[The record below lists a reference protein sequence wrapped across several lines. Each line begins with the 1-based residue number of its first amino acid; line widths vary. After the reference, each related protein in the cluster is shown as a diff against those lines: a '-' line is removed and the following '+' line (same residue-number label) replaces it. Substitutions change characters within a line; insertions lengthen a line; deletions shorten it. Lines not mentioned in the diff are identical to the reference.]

1 VKYLSSNK
9 NPEIKQLK
17 LLSQKSRE
25 RKKRGLFVVEGKREL
40 EKAISG
46 NYLINSIFI
55 EENHELDYE
64 NIVQKLSDADQF
76 IVSNS
81 VFEQISFRSG
91 SEKIIGIAQSKKHD
105 LKNFKLKKNALILVL
120 EAPEKPGNIG
130 ALFRTA
136 AAAQFDGVIIAN
148 PKTDFY
154 NPNSIRSSLG
164 CIFLLPTA
172 IGPSDE
178 VINYLNKKEFFI
190 ATAALHPEAVNYN
203 TFDFKPPCALVMGT
217 ESTGLDAQWLK
228 SSHQHLIIPM
238 AGHVDSLNLS
248 VSAGILMYEA
258 RNKKIDRETH

>member
-1 VKYLSSNK
+1 MKYLSSNK

-55 EENHELDYE
+55 EENHELDCE
-64 NIVQKLSDADQF
+64 NIVQKLSNADQF

-130 ALFRTA
+130 ALLRTA
-136 AAAQFDGVIIAN
+136 DAAHVDAVIIAN
-148 PKTDFY
+148 PRTDLY
-154 NPNSIRSSLG
+154 NSNVIRSSVGGLFTVSIAVATSEETIG
-164 CIFLLPTA
+164 FLNERRIPIYSAVLQESVPYVD
-172 IGPSDE
+172 INLSD
-178 VINYLNKKEFFI
+178 
-190 ATAALHPEAVNYN
+190 AS
-203 TFDFKPPCALVMGT
+203 ALVVGS
-217 ESTGLDAQWLK
+217 ESTGLSEIWR
-228 SSHQHLIIPM
+228 SSATKTVQIPM
-238 AGHVDSLNLS
+238 LGDLDSMNVS
-248 VSAGILMYEA
+248 VAAGILLFEA
-258 RNKKIDRETH
+258 IRQRNFLT

>member
-1 VKYLSSNK
+1 MKYLSSNK

-81 VFEQISFRSG
+81 DFEQISFRSG

-148 PKTDFY
+148 PKTDF
-154 NPNSIRSSLG
+154 
-164 CIFLLPTA
+164 
-172 IGPSDE
+172 
-178 VINYLNKKEFFI
+178 
-190 ATAALHPEAVNYN
+190 
-203 TFDFKPPCALVMGT
+203 
-217 ESTGLDAQWLK
+217 
-228 SSHQHLIIPM
+228 
-238 AGHVDSLNLS
+238 
-248 VSAGILMYEA
+248 
-258 RNKKIDRETH
+258 